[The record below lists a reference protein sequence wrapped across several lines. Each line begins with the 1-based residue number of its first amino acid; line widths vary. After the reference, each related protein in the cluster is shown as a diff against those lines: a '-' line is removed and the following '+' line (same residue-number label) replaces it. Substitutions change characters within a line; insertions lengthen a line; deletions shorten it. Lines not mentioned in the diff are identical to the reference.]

1 MACAMLYLEQWIK
14 FCGTSTFREFIFWYN
29 ACGNTS
35 VKEKFYNNNLSI
47 SHYKFDQGNHG
58 SSILYLLLG
67 FVW

>member
-35 VKEKFYNNNLSI
+35 VKEKFYNNNLNNFSL
-47 SHYKFDQGNHG
+47 Q
-58 SSILYLLLG
+58 
-67 FVW
+67 V